1 MWTTVLML
9 INFETGKEYV
19 CVVRLHDA
27 IENKAKLAKVKKI
40 DVYGVYVMKN
50 ILTVLMIK
58 KRYIYK
64 KAIYINMQY
73 TPVKH

>member
-1 MWTTVLML
+1 MKRSREYMWATALML

-50 ILTVLMIK
+50 VLAVLMIK
-58 KRYIYK
+58 KKYMDK
-64 KAIYINMQY
+64 
-73 TPVKH
+73 